1 MKDLG
6 IWILH
11 EAEPWAKA
19 DDESLYLES
28 SGEGED
34 SCLIVTFSVF

>member
-19 DDESLYLES
+19 DESLYLES

-34 SCLIVTFSVF
+34 SCLMVTFSVF